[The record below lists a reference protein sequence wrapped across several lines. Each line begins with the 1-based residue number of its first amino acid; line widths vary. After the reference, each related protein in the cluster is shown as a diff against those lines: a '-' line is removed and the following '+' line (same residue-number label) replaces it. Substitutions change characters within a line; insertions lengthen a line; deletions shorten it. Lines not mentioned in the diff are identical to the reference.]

1 MCIIVILLSILI
13 YRVDPAWVLVT
24 DILIKS
30 NMYQAMITYN
40 FMYKYN
46 YLIIIILLYII
57 IIIIISYFVRL
68 DTINKF
74 T

>member
-1 MCIIVILLSILI
+1 MCITVILLSILI
-13 YRVDPAWVLVT
+13 YRVGPAWVLVT

-46 YLIIIILLYII
+46 YLI
-57 IIIIISYFVRL
+57 
-68 DTINKF
+68 
-74 T
+74 